1 MKALMVVTASAAL
14 FAAGAAAKEIR
25 PGDLRICGATHCRV
39 VKDRGQAH
47 AFSELLWGPSRVV
60 RAPTP
65 PVGSPIFQL
74 RFRDGPAGAI
84 ISATCDPRPRPLLR
98 TLSAREVVSAP
109 RLAERRHG
117 GAEAEAAQSLRSPLL
132 LSVGGLDRH
141 AAGWLR

>member
-74 RFRDGPAGAI
+74 RFRDGPVGAI
-84 ISATCDPRPRPLLR
+84 ISA
-98 TLSAREVVSAP
+98 SAIRVHGLFCGRFQRGKWY
-109 RLAERRHG
+109 RLPA
-117 GAEAEAAQSLRSPLL
+117 SLRGVT
-132 LSVGGLDRH
+132 VGLKPKR
-141 AAGWLR
+141 LRAFVPRSC

>member
-47 AFSELLWGPSRVV
+47 AFRELLWGPSRVV

-84 ISATCDPRPRPLLR
+84 ISARAIRVHGLFCGRFQRGKWY
-98 TLSAREVVSAP
+98 
-109 RLAERRHG
+109 RLPA
-117 GAEAEAAQSLRSPLL
+117 SLRGVTARLKPK
-132 LSVGGLDRH
+132 R
-141 AAGWLR
+141 LRAFVPRSC

>member
-84 ISATCDPRPRPLLR
+84 ISA
-98 TLSAREVVSAP
+98 SAIRVHGLFCGRFQRGKWY
-109 RLAERRHG
+109 RLPA
-117 GAEAEAAQSLRSPLL
+117 SLRG
-132 LSVGGLDRH
+132 VTAGLKPKR
-141 AAGWLR
+141 LRAFVPRSC

>member
-84 ISATCDPRPRPLLR
+84 ISA
-98 TLSAREVVSAP
+98 SAIRVHGLFCGRFQRGKWY
-109 RLAERRHG
+109 RLPA
-117 GAEAEAAQSLRSPLL
+117 SLRG
-132 LSVGGLDRH
+132 VTAGLKPKRH
-141 AAGWLR
+141 RAFVPRSC